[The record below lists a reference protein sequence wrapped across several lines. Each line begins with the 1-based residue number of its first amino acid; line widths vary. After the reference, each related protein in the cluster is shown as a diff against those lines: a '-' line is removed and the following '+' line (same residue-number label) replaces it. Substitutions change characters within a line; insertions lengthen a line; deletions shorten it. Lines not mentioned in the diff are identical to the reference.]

1 MADSKPVRSK
11 PKKKKIP
18 EGITP
23 CAGKFRAT
31 AIIKGRKECLGSFG
45 TLKEAIAAQELVNGN

>member
-1 MADSKPVRSK
+1 MAESKPVESK

-23 CAGKFRAT
+23 CAGKFRAY
-31 AIIKGRKECLGSFG
+31 AVIKGRKECLGTFG
-45 TLKEAIAAQELVNGN
+45 TLKEAIKAQGNV